1 MKYCFGPVPS
11 RRLGLS
17 LGVDIL
23 PLKTCNLN
31 CIYCE
36 LGASSEMTSIRR
48 EYYPAEE
55 IKKEILETVEQ
66 GITFDALTFS
76 ASGETTLHSRLGE
89 LIAFAKKQTEK
100 PVVVIT
106 NGTTLENME
115 VRSELAGADIV
126 MPSLDAATSDTFRRI
141 NRPCGNMRPDN
152 IIDGMASFR
161 QEFDGRLWLEILFV
175 KGVNDSDRDIEAL
188 LHAVE
193 AINPDRVQLNT
204 VNRPPAEPWVDPLS
218 EGEMTEICKRFGK
231 KADVIAD
238 FHKKDK
244 GNARLLLEKEI
255 VETLRR
261 RPISFE
267 DIEEMMGADAR
278 FLKKLLNSM
287 EHKGIIERVTV
298 AGRTF
303 FRIKSE

>member
-1 MKYCFGPVPS
+1 
-11 RRLGLS
+11 
-17 LGVDIL
+17 
-23 PLKTCNLN
+23 
-31 CIYCE
+31 
-36 LGASSEMTSIRR
+36 MTSIRR